1 MPTLVTRDR
10 YFVSAM
16 EIVTTEGFDNLRIGK
31 LYASVGVTSG
41 SFYHY
46 FGSWK
51 GFVDRLFEY
60 WEAQQ
65 NDRLTTLAT
74 VSGDAVARTG
84 ALTEFA
90 LGVPHDTEAA
100 IRAWSHTG
108 STVGVVQER
117 VDRRR
122 EKAILSVVSAVVT
135 AVVTDPARAR
145 VLTMMGMMG
154 MSIIGFQQLRSPVE
168 EREMCQMLDEYQRTV
183 LAHSDD
189 GCSPEPDRPR
199 RQT

>member
-1 MPTLVTRDR
+1 MPTLVTRDQ
-10 YFVSAM
+10 YFVAAM
-16 EIVTTEGFDNLRIGK
+16 EIIATEGFGNLRIGK
-31 LYASVGVTSG
+31 LCASVGVTSG

-65 NDRLTTLAT
+65 NDRLATLAT
-74 VSGDAVARTG
+74 VTGDAVARTN

-90 LGVPHDTEAA
+90 LGVPHDAEAA
-100 IRAWSHTG
+100 IRAWSHTN
-108 STVGVVQER
+108 SAVGLVQER

-135 AVVTDPARAR
+135 DLARSR
-145 VLTMMGMMG
+145 VLTMMGM
-154 MSIIGFQQLRSPVE
+154 SIIVGFQQLRSPVE
-168 EREMCQMLDEYQRTV
+168 EREMRQMLDEYQRAI
-183 LAHSDD
+183 LAHSD
-189 GCSPEPDRPR
+189 GPSSPEPDPPR

>member
-1 MPTLVTRDR
+1 MPTLVTRDQ

-31 LYASVGVTSG
+31 LCASVGVTSG

-51 GFVDRLFEY
+51 GFVDRLFAY

-74 VSGDAVARTG
+74 VTGDAVARTG

-135 AVVTDPARAR
+135 DPARAR
-145 VLTMMGMMG
+145 VLTMMGM
-154 MSIIGFQQLRSPVE
+154 SIIIGFQQLRSPVE